1 MTGEILIVI
10 GLLVI
15 FTGIGLKIC
24 LKKIPAKPP
33 HVGLITIWGKRIKR
47 IKKEGLR
54 FFLPFFPF
62 FYSFIP
68 IKIEK
73 VNEDFPFENI
83 RCRRREDEEDETT
96 KTKGEIP
103 RSGGE
108 ISVKIGLTWQP
119 DYRHVNGERLISFI
133 DSGSEE
139 GIRSILR
146 DLIEED
152 VRQMGRER
160 SWEAVSFATDE
171 LVARLVKKLTGEIP
185 KQGQTTGDLQK
196 QLQSNGFPD
205 IVDLGII
212 IWRFNVGRVKEEG
225 KLAEVAEAQAK
236 EIQERRAE
244 VYEIDTEIQQAQK
257 LFKAYEEAGSPKTLE
272 ECILEIRR
280 RKVIREGHG
289 ATYDIPGLDRIGSGL
304 EKIGAGLI
312 KGGGQ

>member
-15 FTGIGLKIC
+15 VISIGLKIC

-33 HVGLITIWGKRIKR
+33 YVALITIWGKRIKR
-47 IKKEGLR
+47 IKREGWR

-73 VNEDFPFENI
+73 VNEDLLFENI
-83 RCRRREDEEDETT
+83 RCRRREDEEAEAT
-96 KTKGEIP
+96 KTKGETP

-119 DYRHVNGERLISFI
+119 DYRHENGERLISYI

-139 GIRSILR
+139 GVKSILR

-152 VRQMGRER
+152 VRQMGREK
-160 SWEAVSFATDE
+160 SWEAISFATDE
-171 LVARLVKKLTGEIP
+171 LVARLVKKLTGETP
-185 KQGQTTGDLQK
+185 KEGQTTGDLQK

-212 IWRFNVGRVKEEG
+212 VWRFNVGRVKEEG

-257 LFKAYEEAGSPKTLE
+257 LFNAYKEADTPKTLE
-272 ECILEIRR
+272 DCILEIRR
-280 RKVIREGHG
+280 RKVMREGHG
-289 ATYDIPGLDRIGSGL
+289 ATYDIPGLDRIGNGL
-304 EKIGAGLI
+304 ERIGAGLI
-312 KGGGQ
+312 KGGG

>member
-15 FTGIGLKIC
+15 VISIGLKIC

-33 HVGLITIWGKRIKR
+33 YVALITIWGKRIKR
-47 IKKEGLR
+47 IKREGWR

-73 VNEDFPFENI
+73 VNEDLLFENI
-83 RCRRREDEEDETT
+83 RCRRREDEEAEAT
-96 KTKGEIP
+96 KTKGETP

-119 DYRHVNGERLISFI
+119 DYRHENGERLISYI

-139 GIRSILR
+139 G
-146 DLIEED
+146 
-152 VRQMGRER
+152 
-160 SWEAVSFATDE
+160 VSET
-171 LVARLVKKLTGEIP
+171 P
-185 KQGQTTGDLQK
+185 KEGQTTGDLQK

-212 IWRFNVGRVKEEG
+212 VWRFNVGRVKEEG

-257 LFKAYEEAGSPKTLE
+257 LFNAYKEADTPKTLE
-272 ECILEIRR
+272 DCILEIRR
-280 RKVIREGHG
+280 RKVMREGHG
-289 ATYDIPGLDRIGSGL
+289 ATYDIPGLDRIGNGL
-304 EKIGAGLI
+304 ERIGAGLI
-312 KGGGQ
+312 KGGG